1 MVKCWECAMVS
12 ALGSMSCFL
21 AVAMVVSLFFFK
33 LYKKTPGRLL
43 LSLALYDICHSIG
56 IQTSYHWIY
65 SGIYAGSVCSFQ
77 GWILTFADL
86 GSSLSVL
93 MIAFYTLYQGIYGKY
108 WDVRYEIAS
117 YGFVFIFT
125 GVLSFAQL
133 GVPLVHNNAPFFNNS
148 GTWCWIS
155 QPYDLYRFVLQYLY
169 IYMSFIM
176 VVLMYGLMAFKLWR
190 ITKYS
195 LATDKAS
202 QRKNMRKIFKKIA
215 GYPFVYFLSYFPL
228 GTVRLIAWSGHV
240 ANPHFVIFA
249 VITMSLTGF
258 MNAIVYGFSRNIFVR
273 YWHMAK
279 ELKLSFTN
287 SSQSTGASS
296 EHNSK
301 EVQLPVFNENETETD
316 GEEGLS
322 DSQKPLNSS
331 VA

>member
-1 MVKCWECAMVS
+1 
-12 ALGSMSCFL
+12 
-21 AVAMVVSLFFFK
+21 
-33 LYKKTPGRLL
+33 L

-56 IQTSYHWIY
+56 IQTSYHWIK
-65 SGIYAGSVCSFQ
+65 SGIYHGGVCSFQ

-93 MIAFYTLYQGIYGKY
+93 MIAFYTLYHGIYSKY
-108 WDVRYEIAS
+108 WDVRYEIGA
-117 YGFVFIFT
+117 YAFVFLFT

-133 GVPLVHNNAPFFNNS
+133 GVPLVKEAPFFNNA

-169 IYMSFIM
+169 IYISFVM
-176 VVLMYGLMAFKLWR
+176 VVLMYGLMAYKLWR
-190 ITKYS
+190 ITKFS

-240 ANPHFVIFA
+240 ANPNFVIFA

-273 YWHMAK
+273 YYHWAK
-279 ELKLSFTN
+279 NIKLSFTQSSTTN
-287 SSQSTGASS
+287 SSSNSN
-296 EHNSK
+296 HSK
-301 EVQLPVFNENETETD
+301 EVALPVFNEDE
-316 GEEGLS
+316 LS
-322 DSQKPLNSS
+322 DSQQPLKPSE
-331 VA
+331 V